1 MILLFQCQEEVNLF
15 EPDGFIGFMKRQFHS
30 VDYALKEGEHV
41 GNNFCQDPF
50 STRHHILPRG
60 YLFKKLML
68 SFYEHIQT
76 NYGDNENEDGNDP
89 ETIKFIDELNEEIK
103 FHNKKKAINIRYD
116 NGRALPEFAQLFV
129 WTRSNLVCG
138 PKEDVRKDPV
148 GPNFDGFIL
157 PNDRT
162 KLLFLPYSKIFYCE
176 KNMIELFGL
185 DQQSQRNYIDSLL
198 PRIIRNCTLIQ
209 TPELRTIG
217 KKLQNYKLSDNNETK
232 DRKIENIKQLYL
244 NYNTLQKAIEFLRG
258 IKRIPAQITCEW
270 RRYNKKFIAQNCYN
284 AKRSFFK

>member
-1 MILLFQCQEEVNLF
+1 MYIEMLIIAIIIIYIFIVNGKIDKDNIFTNNTKLCNLLKEKDYDFLLIAKYGDRVYNPNEV
-15 EPDGFIGFMKRQFHS
+15 FMKRIRNGII
-30 VDYALKEGEHV
+30 VAAALIFLFLSQMNYLTV
-41 GNNFCQDPF
+41 
-50 STRHHILPRG
+50 IAALIVG
-60 YLFKKLML
+60 YLVYK
-68 SFYEHIQT
+68 Q
-76 NYGDNENEDGNDP
+76 
-89 ETIKFIDELNEEIK
+89 
-103 FHNKKKAINIRYD
+103 
-116 NGRALPEFAQLFV
+116 
-129 WTRSNLVCG
+129 
-138 PKEDVRKDPV
+138 
-148 GPNFDGFIL
+148 
-157 PNDRT
+157 
-162 KLLFLPYSKIFYCE
+162 PYNSLRRWYKSH
-176 KNMIELFGL
+176 L
-185 DQQSQRNYIDSLL
+185 NYIDSLL